1 MGTMS
6 STASILSDFWNDQL
20 VAHDRQA
27 LFLVLVGF
35 LGSFAFIRLSA
46 RLGRSP
52 RVPWWP
58 GSVVTDGGVHLHHL
72 VWGICLMLA
81 GGAAGFA
88 LFDSSPWL
96 EVCACLF
103 GIGAGLTIDEFA
115 LWVYLDDVYWAK
127 EGRSSIDAA
136 VIAAGAMLVVLL
148 GARPFEIATGSAA
161 EVIAGTIA
169 AAIVLA
175 LAAMCFI
182 KQRVLHGAVGLFFFP
197 IAAYGAA
204 RIGKPGSPWAKRFY
218 GKRNPAK
225 QAKAEER
232 FRPERRT
239 EHLKERFRDAV
250 GGKTKEV
257 FEAKLAEEAATRE
270 AASEIRHRA
279 DRVAAGNTD
288 AERGHPAE
296 RGATE
301 P

>member
-1 MGTMS
+1 VAA
-6 STASILSDFWNDQL
+6 TASIFSDFWNDQL

-35 LGSFAFIRLSA
+35 LASFAFIRLSA

-81 GGAAGFA
+81 GGASGFA

-136 VIAAGAMLVVLL
+136 VIAAGGMLLVLL
-148 GARPFEIATGSAA
+148 GGRPFELATGSAA
-161 EVIAGTIA
+161 EVIAGAIA
-169 AAIVLA
+169 GAILLA
-175 LAAMCFI
+175 LAAVCFV
-182 KQRVLHGAVGLFFFP
+182 KQRVQHGAVGLFLFP

-218 GKRNPAK
+218 GEGHPGK
-225 QAKAEER
+225 QAKAEQR
-232 FRPERRT
+232 FRPGRRT
-239 EHLKERFRDAV
+239 EQLKESFRDTV
-250 GGKTKEV
+250 GGETNEM

-279 DRVAAGNTD
+279 ERVAPGKADGK
-288 AERGHPAE
+288 RGQ
-296 RGATE
+296 
-301 P
+301 

>member
-1 MGTMS
+1 
-6 STASILSDFWNDQL
+6 
-20 VAHDRQA
+20 
-27 LFLVLVGF
+27 
-35 LGSFAFIRLSA
+35 
-46 RLGRSP
+46 
-52 RVPWWP
+52 
-58 GSVVTDGGVHLHHL
+58 
-72 VWGICLMLA
+72 MLA

-148 GARPFEIATGSAA
+148 GGRPFEIATGSAV
-161 EVIAGTIA
+161 EVIAGAIV
-169 AAIVLA
+169 AAILFA
-175 LAAMCFI
+175 LSAICFV

-204 RIGKPGSPWAKRFY
+204 RIGKPGSPWAKRVY
-218 GKRNPAK
+218 GERDPGK
-225 QAKAEER
+225 QAKAEKR
-232 FRPERRT
+232 FRPDRRT

-250 GGKTKEV
+250 GGETNEV
-257 FEAKLAEEAATRE
+257 FEAKLVDEAATRK

-279 DRVAAGNTD
+279 ERVAAGNTD
-288 AERGHPAE
+288 PERGHQAE

>member
-1 MGTMS
+1 MGTMI
-6 STASILSDFWNDQL
+6 STASIFSDFWNDQL

-52 RVPWWP
+52 RVRWWP

-81 GGAAGFA
+81 GGASGFA
-88 LFDSSPWL
+88 LFDSSPWF
-96 EVCACLF
+96 EVCAGLF

-136 VIAAGAMLVVLL
+136 VIAAGAMLLVLL
-148 GARPFEIATGSAA
+148 GGRPFDLATGSAA
-161 EVIAGTIA
+161 ELIAGTIA
-169 AAIVLA
+169 GAIMLA
-175 LAAMCFI
+175 LAAICFV
-182 KQRVLHGAVGLFFFP
+182 KQRVLHGAVGLFLFP

-218 GKRNPAK
+218 GERNPDK
-225 QAKAEER
+225 QAQAEQR
-232 FRPERRT
+232 FRRDRRT
-239 EHLKERFRDAV
+239 EQLKERFRDAV
-250 GGKTKEV
+250 GGETHEV
-257 FEAKLAEEAATRE
+257 FEARLAEEAATSE

-279 DRVAAGNTD
+279 ERVAAGKAD
-288 AERGHPAE
+288 RL
-296 RGATE
+296 
-301 P
+301 